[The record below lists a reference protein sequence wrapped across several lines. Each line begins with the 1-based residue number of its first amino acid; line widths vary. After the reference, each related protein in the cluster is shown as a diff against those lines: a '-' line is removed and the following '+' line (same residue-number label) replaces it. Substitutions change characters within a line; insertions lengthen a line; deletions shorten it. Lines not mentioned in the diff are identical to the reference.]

1 MSWPKVS
8 DLLIGPFA
16 SWISLKISP
25 WPYWCVSRQL
35 AVYSLES
42 HVTAQ
47 LPISCVTAA
56 DHVEAQSAFS
66 SAKHL
71 DNLIATSPPRGT
83 CGVLMIFNDR
93 KGHVTMF
100 LFWSAPLMYEQFF
113 LGKQI
118 ASTNFNCKS
127 HWLDEREIHADFGIF
142 WVFSYGRWQTKA
154 CHWRIFLDFFFR
166 QPTCKCLLQRHFR
179 LLFFQFHNEI
189 HKYLQTVDWY
199 FIRRKIIRHLKLP

>member
-16 SWISLKISP
+16 SWISLKNSP

-71 DNLIATSPPRGT
+71 DNLIATSPPGGT
-83 CGVLMIFNDR
+83 CGVLIIFNDC

-127 HWLDEREIHADFGIF
+127 HRLDEREIHADFGIF

-154 CHWRIFLDFFFR
+154 CHWRIFLDFFFSATNL
-166 QPTCKCLLQRHFR
+166 QVPPTATFSATFFPVSQR
-179 LLFFQFHNEI
+179 NS
-189 HKYLQTVDWY
+189 
-199 FIRRKIIRHLKLP
+199 